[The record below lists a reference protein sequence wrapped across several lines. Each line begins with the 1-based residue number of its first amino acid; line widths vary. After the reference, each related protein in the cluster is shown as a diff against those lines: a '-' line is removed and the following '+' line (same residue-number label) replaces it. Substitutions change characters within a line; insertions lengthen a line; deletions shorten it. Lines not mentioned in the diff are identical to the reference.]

1 MIVYGSAFRPL
12 PPCPNGPVSQAVGV
26 MACPA
31 LRRARAVKAL
41 FAALWLVTAGSV
53 AVYSQARQIRLEEK
67 VLASAEAKYG
77 VAARKRLEDW
87 QRLLDSERANTESQK
102 LALVNDFFNRITWV
116 SDPDHWAKADYWA
129 TPTEMLAT
137 NGGDCED
144 FAIAKYFTLV
154 ALGVPDEKLKITYVK
169 TRDPNPINQ
178 SHMVLAYYS
187 TPTGQPLI
195 LDNLIPEIK
204 SGAQRA
210 DLTPIYSFNGSGLWL
225 AKEKGAGKQVEG
237 GSSNI
242 AFWRDLTTRMGKEF
256 N

>member
-1 MIVYGSAFRPL
+1 VPALALPL
-12 PPCPNGPVSQAVGV
+12 PQYLRLHAPPKRPGLRVVGTAV
-26 MACPA
+26 A
-31 LRRARAVKAL
+31 LA
-41 FAALWLVTAGSV
+41 AALGLVVAGTVS
-53 AVYSQARQIRLEEK
+53 VYSQATQIRLEEK

-77 VAARKRLEDW
+77 AAARKRLEDW
-87 QRLLDSERANTESQK
+87 QKLLDGERARTESQK
-102 LALVNDFFNRITWV
+102 LTLVNDFFNQITWV
-116 SDPDHWAKADYWA
+116 SDPDHWKKADYWA

-195 LDNLIPEIK
+195 LDNLIPQIK
-204 SGAQRA
+204 SGAQRP
-210 DLTPIYSFNGSGLWL
+210 DLTPVYSFNGSGLWL

-242 AFWRDLTTRMGKEF
+242 AFWRDLTSRMGKEF

>member
-1 MIVYGSAFRPL
+1 MAALALALPRSAPL
-12 PPCPNGPVSQAVGV
+12 RQPSGRGVLRLAGTALAFAAALGLVAAGTLTVHSQA
-26 MACPA
+26 
-31 LRRARAVKAL
+31 
-41 FAALWLVTAGSV
+41 T
-53 AVYSQARQIRLEEK
+53 QIRLEEK
-67 VLASAEAKYG
+67 VLASAEGKYG
-77 VAARKRLEDW
+77 AAARKRLEDW
-87 QRLLDSERANTESQK
+87 QKLLDSERAKTESQK
-102 LALVNDFFNRITWV
+102 LTLVNDFFNKITWV

-129 TPTEMLAT
+129 TPTEMLAS

-169 TRDPNPINQ
+169 TKDPNPINQ

-195 LDNLIPEIK
+195 LDNLIPQIK
-204 SGAQRA
+204 PATQRA
-210 DLTPIYSFNGSGLWL
+210 DLTPVYSFNGSGLWL
-225 AKEKGAGKQVEG
+225 AKEKGAGKEVAG

-242 AFWRDLTTRMGKEF
+242 AFWRDLTSRMGKEF

>member
-1 MIVYGSAFRPL
+1 MPAKVAPNLTPL
-12 PPCPNGPVSQAVGV
+12 LGASSLLHQRKGNLPL
-26 MACPA
+26 A
-31 LRRARAVKAL
+31 LV
-41 FAALWLVTAGSV
+41 FAALLGLSAAASV
-53 AVYSQARQIRLEEK
+53 VVHSQASRIQLDEK
-67 VLASAEAKYG
+67 VIASAERKYG
-77 VAARKRLEDW
+77 PIARKRLEDW
-87 QRLLDSERANTESQK
+87 QQLLDSGGARTESQK
-102 LALVNDFFNRITWV
+102 LAAVNDFFNQVPWV
-116 SDPDHWAKADYWA
+116 SDPEHWKKNDYWA
-129 TPTEMLAT
+129 TPVEMLAS

-154 ALGVPDEKLKITYVK
+154 ALGVADDKLKITYVK

-195 LDNLIPEIK
+195 LDNLVPQIK
-204 SGAQRA
+204 PGAQRA
-210 DLTPIYSFNGSGLWL
+210 DLTPVYSFNGSGLWL

-242 AFWRDLTTRMGKEF
+242 AFWRDLTSRMGKEF